1 MSGNAP
7 FEAHT
12 CSFMRGREAL
22 MVATLKCCTSTG
34 GKLSYDEAAMCDVEF
49 YSQLLVLVD
58 PWQVEDLEI

>member
-1 MSGNAP
+1 
-7 FEAHT
+7 
-12 CSFMRGREAL
+12 